1 MTTTTMRFWGPVFDD
16 RRARTRVAA
25 DFYAIELAGGGR
37 YLRRVR
43 NVSRDGLLLESPFAD
58 ERPGQTVE
66 LELPRPRPAHPL
78 RVTAKVV
85 RVMPQGGIA
94 QIAVRRVEPGEPLP
108 ADLGGR
114 ESL

>member
-25 DFYAIELAGGGR
+25 DFYAIELADGGGR

-43 NVSRDGLLLESPFAD
+43 NVSRDGLLLESPFAT
-58 ERPGQTVE
+58 EQPGQTVE
-66 LELPRPRPAHPL
+66 LELPRPRPARPV
-78 RVTAKVV
+78 RVTAKIV
-85 RVMPQGGIA
+85 RVTPEGKV
-94 QIAVRRVEPGEPLP
+94 AVRRVESGEPLP
-108 ADLGGR
+108 VDLGGR